1 MSLDGR
7 MRYARGMRGLLLV
20 LLVSCTW
27 SSNDGNAPG
36 DPGEPDRPV
45 RGHNG
50 CQADRECSTGE
61 LCARTGS
68 CLPASQIH
76 AVHVNWTVRGMAAS
90 EAACSPSPDLE
101 IDFRASDSDAR
112 FGYAPVPCVEG
123 RFTVDKLPTKYTVVR
138 LRHGSTWE
146 MAPIDAVTGDAVFDL
161 AL

>member
-7 MRYARGMRGLLLV
+7 MRYARRMKRGLLLV
-20 LLVSCTW
+20 LLPSCTW
-27 SSNDGNAPG
+27 SSTDGG
-36 DPGEPDRPV
+36 DPTDPDRPV
-45 RGHNG
+45 RGHG
-50 CQADRECSTGE
+50 GSCQADRECSSGE

-68 CLPASQIH
+68 CLPASQIY

-112 FGYAPVPCVEG
+112 LGYAPVPCVEG
-123 RFTVDKLPTKYTVVR
+123 RFTVDKLPTKFTIVR

-146 MAPIDAVTGDAVFDL
+146 TATIDAASGDAVFDL
-161 AL
+161 ML